1 MENEELA
8 ALRSGIDQCRD
19 RAGRARVKGR
29 LREEVLAHFERRTS
43 DGLAT
48 DAIAAELGVGASSL
62 VRWSGGVAPKKRRRM
77 SKVVVS
83 TPRPKTSGL
92 SMTLKSGIRFD
103 GLTVQDAA
111 QLARLLS

>member
-1 MENEELA
+1 MENEELS
-8 ALRSGIDQCRD
+8 ALRSGIEECRD

-29 LREEVLAHFERRTS
+29 LRQEVLGYFERRLS
-43 DGLAT
+43 EGMAT

-62 VRWSGGVAPKKRRRM
+62 VRWSGRQPTKRKRRM
-77 SKVVVS
+77 AKVVVGA
-83 TPRPKTSGL
+83 PRPKTTVL
-92 SMTLKSGIRFD
+92 SMTLRSGIRFD